1 MKQNTKFIW
10 DFYQRNEEMTQD
22 EIIEMLKESDLD
34 FLLGD
39 NWMLHHELETFAKLV
54 AAKEREACANICD
67 EYSATGKIEE
77 FDRGWLACA
86 KNIATA
92 IRARG
97 EQA

>member
-1 MKQNTKFIW
+1 
-10 DFYQRNEEMTQD
+10 MTDD
-22 EIIEMLKESDLD
+22 EIIKMAREAGLAFEKDAGLD
-34 FLLGD
+34 FD
-39 NWMLHHELETFAKLV
+39 NEEYPKIWQTYMNVGKQEIEAFAKLV
-54 AAKEREACANICD
+54 ADKERKACAEICD

-86 KNIATA
+86 KNVAVA